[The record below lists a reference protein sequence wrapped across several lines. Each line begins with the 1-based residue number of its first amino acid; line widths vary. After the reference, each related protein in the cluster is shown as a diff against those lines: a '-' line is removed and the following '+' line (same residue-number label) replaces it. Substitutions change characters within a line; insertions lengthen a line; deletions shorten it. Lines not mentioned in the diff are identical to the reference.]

1 MTLKRLE
8 LSGFK
13 SFPKKTT
20 LEFSGPITAIVGPN
34 GSGKS
39 NIVEAIRFVLGEQK
53 MKSLRGKSGAD
64 LIFKGSKS
72 IPRQNRASVS
82 IIFDNTKKA
91 FSGGEGLAYG
101 GKLDLDYDEIII
113 KREVHRDGVNHYFI
127 NNTEV
132 RLKDILEVLS
142 GVNIGSSGHHIISQ
156 GETDRIL
163 NVSPRERKD
172 MIEDALGLKVYKY
185 KLKESERKLDRTNQN
200 MKEAQSLRREIAPH
214 IKYLKNQVEK
224 IEKAENMRK
233 ELETLYKDY
242 LKREDEYTGREGK
255 ALEREERQLRE
266 ELDKV
271 NQGLGQEISQEEE
284 SREKSAYAL
293 ELETTEQKL
302 RELRTTRDELSRS
315 LGRIE
320 GMIEIEE
327 KNRGAQEQ
335 KARKTTVS
343 ISIDELTAFVDD
355 LNKNIDE
362 ALAKGSVEE
371 ITPILSSIKK
381 LVSQFIPK
389 RLEGSEGEVSEVRNQ
404 EIEEMTSKRDAI
416 LTEINKF
423 ENEEKKLQEKA
434 FELKHAIEKEKQ
446 DERKQDQ
453 LRFELMMKKRD
464 LESKNDLLDVRKQNA
479 LKTKTDFEEELEEA
493 KVLIGSHILSYEAV
507 EITDEDQSRTQQEKR
522 RKKLERLKIKLED
535 AGAAGG
541 SDTLKEY
548 EEATQR
554 DQFLTREIQDL
565 EKSVTSLETIMKE
578 LQEKINSEF
587 KDGIEEI
594 NIQFEEFFQTIFGG
608 GTASLAII
616 AQQKRKRGESEIE
629 SLDLTQDDSQS
640 ESEEELAPSD
650 LSREESREVEEGI
663 EINVSL
669 PRKRA
674 KDLHALSGGER
685 SLTSIAL
692 LFAMTQVNPPPFL
705 VLDETD
711 AALDEANSRRYG
723 DMLEKLAKHS
733 DLVVVTHNR
742 ETMSRVNVL
751 YGVTI
756 GADGASK
763 LLSVKFDEAVAIAK

>member
-446 DERKQDQ
+446 DEPWR
-453 LRFELMMKKRD
+453 
-464 LESKNDLLDVRKQNA
+464 
-479 LKTKTDFEEELEEA
+479 EEEA
-493 KVLIGSHILSYEAV
+493 C
-507 EITDEDQSRTQQEKR
+507 
-522 RKKLERLKIKLED
+522 
-535 AGAAGG
+535 
-541 SDTLKEY
+541 
-548 EEATQR
+548 
-554 DQFLTREIQDL
+554 
-565 EKSVTSLETIMKE
+565 
-578 LQEKINSEF
+578 
-587 KDGIEEI
+587 
-594 NIQFEEFFQTIFGG
+594 
-608 GTASLAII
+608 
-616 AQQKRKRGESEIE
+616 
-629 SLDLTQDDSQS
+629 
-640 ESEEELAPSD
+640 
-650 LSREESREVEEGI
+650 
-663 EINVSL
+663 
-669 PRKRA
+669 
-674 KDLHALSGGER
+674 
-685 SLTSIAL
+685 
-692 LFAMTQVNPPPFL
+692 
-705 VLDETD
+705 
-711 AALDEANSRRYG
+711 
-723 DMLEKLAKHS
+723 
-733 DLVVVTHNR
+733 
-742 ETMSRVNVL
+742 
-751 YGVTI
+751 
-756 GADGASK
+756 
-763 LLSVKFDEAVAIAK
+763 